1 MSSCRYVFYANENRG
16 FRELGL
22 SSDVSDIDG
31 IPRLTIETQLLN
43 YGMNHGIISSTV
55 TTGKL

>member
-1 MSSCRYVFYANENRG
+1 MGFCRYVFYANENGG

-22 SSDVSDIDG
+22 SSDVSDKDG

-43 YGMNHGIISSTV
+43 YGIISSTV
-55 TTGKL
+55 ATGKL